1 MACRDAAT
9 QTFGRVLSFAK
20 PPSTPRVWPV
30 TQALA
35 LPTSH
40 SAALA
45 TSSAVPILPRG
56 CIDTEARSGR
66 HFTHQ
71 ATSSFPRGIDFMQP
85 LTVRPW
91 QSVLLGVAI
100 FASAFPSTAA
110 DYFPPP
116 DSDGGWRTLHDQAAI
131 REQAGIDLPQIEKA
145 FDLTQRGTQNG
156 GLLVVRH
163 GYLIYEKYFGRAH
176 RNANPD
182 MASTGKAYT
191 SIACGIMLAE
201 FHDKIPEGLD
211 TKVFTEKYLPGAFPL
226 NDPRKADIK
235 LGQLLCMTAGY
246 NGEGGAP
253 TGMVHGKAAPIK
265 PAPGQNIRD
274 LDQSSLG
281 VPLWTDPGAGYSY
294 SSPAPHIASIVL
306 RHVTGME
313 LQDYIS
319 ERLAKPMGW
328 GAWGYCLH
336 RGDFDM
342 PHANGAGSIAVHATD
357 ALRFGY
363 CLLHRG
369 QWDGK
374 QLVPADYI
382 ARCNQPSPY
391 NPHSPFSLQFEHN
404 ADGHVVGAPRDAFYK
419 SGAGGF
425 GIFIVPS
432 LDLVIYKLGGNNGQY
447 DPALTGLPQSF
458 KYDGSRD
465 NWKPIP
471 RTPFNE
477 GSLGGDDGLRRVLEM
492 VSAAVRD

>member
-1 MACRDAAT
+1 MKPIRFRLW
-9 QTFGRVLSFAK
+9 QTALLITTTLLTT
-20 PPSTPRVWPV
+20 PPLR
-30 TQALA
+30 
-35 LPTSH
+35 
-40 SAALA
+40 
-45 TSSAVPILPRG
+45 
-56 CIDTEARSGR
+56 
-66 HFTHQ
+66 
-71 ATSSFPRGIDFMQP
+71 
-85 LTVRPW
+85 
-91 QSVLLGVAI
+91 
-100 FASAFPSTAA
+100 AA

-116 DSDGGWRTLHDQAAI
+116 DSDGGWRTLTDANQI
-131 REQAGIDLPQIEKA
+131 RELAGMDARRLEQAFEFTK
-145 FDLTQRGTQNG
+145 RCTQNG

-163 GYLIYEKYFGRAH
+163 GYLVFEGYFGRAH

-191 SIACGIMLAE
+191 SIACGIMLQE
-201 FHDKIPEGLD
+201 FHDKIPDGLD
-211 TKVFTEKYLPGAFPL
+211 TKVFTEKYLPEAFPL
-226 NDPRKADIK
+226 DDPRKAEIK

-246 NGEGGAP
+246 NGEGQSP
-253 TGMVHGKAAPIK
+253 TGMVLGKAAPIK
-265 PAPGQNIRD
+265 AAPGQNIRD
-274 LDQSSLG
+274 LDKSSIR

-313 LQDYIS
+313 LQDYIN

-363 CLLHRG
+363 CLLHQGRWG
-369 QWDGK
+369 DR
-374 QLVPADYI
+374 QLVPPEYI
-382 ARCNQPSPY
+382 ALCNKPSPY

-404 ADGHVVGAPRDAFYK
+404 ADGHVAGAPKDAFYK

-432 LDLVIYKLGGNNGQY
+432 LDLVIYKMGGKDSQY
-447 DPALTGLPQSF
+447 DPALTGLPQPF

-465 NWKPIP
+465 NWQPIP
-471 RTPFNE
+471 RTPFHE

-492 VSAAVRD
+492 VAAAVRD